1 MNRILLTTSAL
12 AVCATAGFAAG
23 VERSAG
29 AVTILFEEG
38 NWAEFSLGYV
48 DPDISGS
55 QAIAAGPTSPAGAE
69 SGDIAPSYLQ
79 VGAGVKWVLS
89 EQIEGALIV
98 DQPIGA
104 DVLYGADTGYLYGG
118 SSALFGG
125 SVATIDS
132 IGITG
137 LLKYNL
143 PNNVSVYGGLKA
155 VRTEGNV
162 GLFNGYSMS
171 TSSETDL
178 GYIVGAAWEKPEIAA
193 RVSLTYSSAI
203 THDFE
208 SSEVTSLG
216 VLDSGF
222 SSTIP
227 QSVTLEGQTGVAAD
241 TLVFGS
247 IRWVDW
253 SEFDITPP
261 GFASGS
267 GGASLVSYE
276 NDAITYTLGVG
287 RRFSEEWSGAVLA
300 SYEAAQGGF
309 SGNLGPTDGSTSLG
323 VAVTRAI
330 DNYEITLG
338 ARYIWIGDAETE
350 APSALGAPAGTT
362 FGQFDD
368 NSGIAVGLKVGY
380 QF

>member
-1 MNRILLTTSAL
+1 MTRILLTTTAL
-12 AVCATAGFAAG
+12 ACAATTAFAGG

-29 AVTILFEEG
+29 SVAILFEEG

-48 DPDISGS
+48 DPDISGV
-55 QAIAAGPTSPAGAE
+55 QAVPAGPSSPAGAQ
-69 SGDIAPSYLQ
+69 SGDIAPAYTQLS
-79 VGAGVKWVLS
+79 GGVKWVIS
-89 EQIEGALIV
+89 EDVEAAIIV

-104 DVLYGADTGYLYGG
+104 SVDYATDTGYLYGG
-118 SSALFGG
+118 GSAAFGG
-125 SVATIDS
+125 SVAEVRS
-132 IGITG
+132 LGITG

-155 VRTEGNV
+155 VKTSGEV
-162 GLFNGYSMS
+162 SLFNGYAMS
-171 TSSETDL
+171 TSTETDF
-178 GYIVGAAWEKPEIAA
+178 GYLVGAAWEKPEIAA
-193 RVSLTYSSAI
+193 RVALTYASEI
-203 THDFE
+203 THDFASTE
-208 SSEVTSLG
+208 NGSPTA
-216 VLDSGF
+216 F
-222 SSTIP
+222 STTIP
-227 QSVTLEGQTGVAAD
+227 QSLTLEGQTGVAAD

-247 IRWVDW
+247 VRWVDW

-261 GFASGS
+261 GFAFATGGS
-267 GGASLVSYE
+267 SLVDYD
-276 NDAITYTLGVG
+276 NDTITYTLGVG

-338 ARYIWIGDAETE
+338 ARYVWIGDAETE
-350 APSALGAPAGTT
+350 TPSALPYPPGTT
-362 FGQFDD
+362 LGDFDD
-368 NSGIAVGLKVGY
+368 NSGLAVGLKVGY